1 MKRTV
6 RRASPAL
13 CPGGVKL
20 DRRGWYA
27 IVAAAVAAAV
37 PSAACADLP
46 FDGFEPIGANVQKR
60 ANAVLALMGY
70 SLTPDVTTGSLAIS
84 DATASNPGFRLTTL
98 GGGFTWSRELPLYM
112 EGTAAY
118 SRYDPTFVATNGQES
133 RTLPAKW
140 NSVTGTAGIGW
151 DFFLTD
157 ELRLR
162 PIFNF
167 SLGRVTSDLS
177 VASAVIER
185 VTDTEID
192 FLQQGKLNAIGTG
205 GSLMLDYEHYRTDY
219 EIDVELRYTNIYIRT
234 TSGTSAAV
242 QGNADTQSAGL
253 WARWRQPT
261 GLNLLDR
268 PLRYVLEFSHSRYMG
283 EESAVLGVDYLS
295 AVGAGLELD
304 SSKYP
309 IVITRTRLMFRY
321 LFSPYAHGTSIGLAV
336 SF

>member
-1 MKRTV
+1 MNLLPC
-6 RRASPAL
+6 RRAGAAR
-13 CPGGVKL
+13 C
-20 DRRGWYA
+20 
-27 IVAAAVAAAV
+27 AAAGVALMLAAPAPAAAG
-37 PSAACADLP
+37 DRLD
-46 FDGFEPIGANVQKR
+46 FEGFEVIGANVQRR

-98 GGGFTWSRELPLYM
+98 GGGFTWSRSFPLYL

-118 SRYDPTFVATNGQES
+118 SRYDPTFVATNGQDS

-140 NSVTGTAGIGW
+140 NTITGTGGIGW
-151 DFFLTD
+151 DFYLTE

-177 VASAVIER
+177 LATAVIER
-185 VTDTEID
+185 ITDSEID
-192 FLQQGKLNAIGTG
+192 FLKQGKLNALGTG
-205 GSLMLDYEHYRTDY
+205 GALMLDYEHYRTDY

-234 TSGTSAAV
+234 ISGTSEAV
-242 QGNADTQSAGL
+242 QGSADTQSAGL

-261 GLNLLDR
+261 GLSLLDR

-283 EESAVLGVDYLS
+283 DESAVLGVDYLS
-295 AVGAGLELD
+295 AVGVGLELD

-321 LFSPYAHGTSIGLAV
+321 LFSPYAHGTAIGLAV